1 MIKTRLLIGI
11 VVMTLLTALVGACAQ
26 PPPTQAATGILKV
39 YVTDAPPSDEVT
51 GIMVTIAEVQV
62 HKAVAE
68 QEQQQAGSDNQTQQG
83 EGEWITIDI
92 SDNATAFD
100 LLQIKGIEQFLG
112 ASEVAVGKYTQVRLV
127 VDTIQVALGGG
138 ELQDA
143 TVPSNELKIVRP
155 FDVVAGEATVLTL
168 DFEADKM
175 VTVTGPGKII
185 VKPVIKLTVR
195 QEKPT
200 GQKDEPKQEVSLED
214 TKWILQ
220 SYGESGNPK
229 DMITDTEITAEFVSS
244 EGTVKG
250 SAGCNSYFGGY
261 ELEDSQLS
269 IPGPMGA
276 TEMYC
281 AEPDGVMN
289 QEQEYLATFQ
299 LAESCEI
306 NGDELRINCGNQVL
320 IFQRD

>member
-1 MIKTRLLIGI
+1 
-11 VVMTLLTALVGACAQ
+11 MTLLTALVGACAQ
-26 PPPTQAATGILKV
+26 PSATTSTLKV

-68 QEQQQAGSDNQTQQG
+68 QEQVGSDNQTQQD

-92 SDNATAFD
+92 SDNATTFD

-127 VDTIQVALGGG
+127 VDTIQVSLGDG

-214 TKWILQ
+214 TEWILQ

-229 DMITDTEITAEFVSS
+229 DIITDTEITTEFVSS

-261 ELEDSQLS
+261 ELEGSQLS
-269 IPGPMGA
+269 IPGPIGA

-281 AEPDGVMN
+281 AEPDGVMD
-289 QEQEYLATFQ
+289 QEQEYLATLQ
-299 LAESCEI
+299 LAESYEI
-306 NGDELRINCGNQVL
+306 NSDELRVNCGNQVL
-320 IFQRD
+320 VFQRD